1 MEEAIMK
8 KEQIIDHH
16 ESFKLWLNEL
26 KRINDKEWFQPMEES
41 KWSIAANVSHMIK
54 WDQYSL
60 VEILPRVSE
69 GVQLS
74 PFPDF
79 QRFNEEA
86 KRYAHD
92 VVNKEA
98 LIEEGIRTRESII
111 AYVSSLS
118 DNDLQHSFS
127 VGDQSFT
134 LDEFFEDFI
143 GHDKHHQE
151 QIEAVVSAEKA

>member
-1 MEEAIMK
+1 MEAAVMK

-26 KRINDKEWFQPMEES
+26 KKINDKEWFQPMEES

-60 VEILPRVSE
+60 GEILPKVSE
-69 GVQLS
+69 GAQLS

-79 QRFNEEA
+79 QRFNGEA
-86 KRYAHD
+86 AQYAHD

-98 LIEEGIRTRESII
+98 LIEEGIKTRESII
-111 AYVSSLS
+111 AYVNSVS
-118 DNDLQHSFS
+118 DDDLQHSFS

-134 LDEFFEDFI
+134 LEEFFEDFI

-151 QIEAVVSAEKA
+151 QIEEVVSAE

>member
-1 MEEAIMK
+1 MN

-41 KWSIAANVSHMIK
+41 RWSIAANVSHMIK

-60 VEILPRVSE
+60 GEILPRVSE
-69 GVQLS
+69 GAQLS

-79 QRFNEEA
+79 QRFNGEA

-92 VVNKEA
+92 VVTKEA
-98 LIEEGIRTRESII
+98 LIEEGIQTRESII
-111 AYVSSLS
+111 AYVNCLS
-118 DNDLQHSFS
+118 DDDFQHSFS

-134 LDEFFEDFI
+134 LEEFFEDFI
-143 GHDKHHQE
+143 SHDKHHQE
-151 QIEAVVSAEKA
+151 QIEAVVSAEKT